1 MNGYSVLTHEEVVD
15 LVWADQ
21 IQPLLRHRFPEAS
34 DEELK
39 EAHAYAYGGCVIQ
52 DLGYYP
58 FGNKQFSDI
67 VHYVRS
73 GDFVVALLRD
83 ANDLDGYA
91 FALGA
96 LAHYVSDVEGHPSVN
111 RAVAIEYPK
120 LRKKFGDSV
129 TYQDNHR
136 AHIRT
141 EFGFDVVQAAKNRFT
156 SDSYHNFIGF
166 QPSKPLLEQAFR
178 ETYGLEL
185 KDILSNPDLSIG
197 SYRRSVST
205 IIPEMTRVALLTK
218 HAELVREDH
227 NFDQQ
232 KFLYRLSRTQYEKEW
247 GTEYQKPRFGARVL
261 ALVVKVM
268 PKVGPLKTVDITV
281 PSPATEDLYIESVN
295 KTVDAYKAQLVRL
308 RRQGDRLVLADL
320 DFDTGKPTRPAEYKL
335 ADRTYARLV
344 EKLAARKFDLVT
356 PDLQANIVAFYAG
369 PKHLPPDDIPTDQW
383 QRVESAVNELK
394 GAER

>member
-21 IQPLLRHRFPEAS
+21 IQPLLRHRFPGAS
-34 DEELK
+34 DEELE
-39 EAHAYAYGGCVIQ
+39 EAHAYACGGCVIQ

-308 RRQGDRLVLADL
+308 RQQGDRLVLPDL
-320 DFDTGKPTRPAEYKL
+320 DFDTGKPTRPGG
-335 ADRTYARLV
+335 V
-344 EKLAARKFDLVT
+344 QV
-356 PDLQANIVAFYAG
+356 G
-369 PKHLPPDDIPTDQW
+369 
-383 QRVESAVNELK
+383 
-394 GAER
+394 